1 MFVRVCERLA
11 LGGMNALD
19 IEGPGAI
26 EVVEDGLF
34 TGVEV
39 VPVDP

>member
-1 MFVRVCERLA
+1 
-11 LGGMNALD
+11 MNALD

-39 VPVDP
+39 VPIDP